1 MTVKDKLQLMDE
13 MATKNEERRQ
23 AYLLAQ
29 VQEHDG
35 KADGQ

>member
-1 MTVKDKLQLMDE
+1 MTIKEKLQLMDE

-23 AYLLAQ
+23 AFLLAQ
-29 VQEHDG
+29 VQDHDG